1 MARQTNGGGSNK
13 KPSTA
18 AGGDASPD
26 KQNAPP
32 PDDKKPP
39 PDGTAPSPTT
49 PSTGNN
55 NPSSN
60 KEQRPKP
67 ASDTPAKS
75 TSRGPARGGGRRAKK
90 DPPPPPQPP
99 LQPAAAA
106 KGTLDAFGR
115 DLTLEAANADPVE
128 GSEEEIDRVVCILSC
143 KSKNSAVFV
152 GAAGVGKTA
161 IAEGLAQRIARGEV
175 SGVLAGAR
183 VVELNVA
190 AMISGTSYRGTF
202 EKRMTG
208 VIADAEADA
217 AAGKVVLFVDEI
229 HMLLGAGRVS
239 GGCIDA
245 SNMLKPALA
254 RGRVR
259 CLGATTHDEYHRYMV
274 RDAAFERR
282 FQKVHVAEPSVDD
295 TVAILRRLKPSY
307 QDHHVMEIQ
316 DAALVAA
323 PKLSGRYIPARHF
336 PDKAI
341 DLVDEACAT
350 ARLLMDRRKKKQAQA
365 AGSSN
370 GGDTPVAVALA
381 PKDENVGPDHI
392 ARVRRTPARATA
404 STSRAGETLTAVDT
418 HAYVQIVSKWTGIP
432 VASLGEDERKKLLEL
447 PQLLHRRVI
456 GQDEAVGAVAEAV
469 VRSRSGLGNPNQPS
483 GSFLFLGPTGVGKT
497 ELAKALA
504 EQLFGNAKLLVR
516 IDMSEYVNASTV
528 TRLSRLIGSTP
539 GTNGYDKGGQLTE
552 LVRWRPYSVVLFD
565 EVEKADAA
573 VFNVFLQ
580 ILDDG
585 RLTDGQG
592 RTVDFTNTIIIMTS
606 NLGAQ
611 HLSAGASHEDD
622 ATEAA
627 AAAAKQRVLAD
638 VQRHFRPEL
647 ISRLTEM
654 VVFRP
659 LSGEQLRKVARLQLH
674 GMAARLA
681 EKGIGLDV
689 ADAALDV
696 VLARSSDQLRAYGAR
711 PIKRCLEKDVMT
723 RISKMV
729 VQEEVDDDCYAD
741 AEENDAAAELSSS
754 SSAAGKKRKRRPPA
768 RYLVVIDDDEY
779 MCIHRMLS
787 SDPTFTAS

>member
-32 PDDKKPP
+32 PEDKKPP

-49 PSTGNN
+49 PATGNN

-60 KEQRPKP
+60 KAQRTKP

-75 TSRGPARGGGRRAKK
+75 TSRRPTRGGGRRAKK
-90 DPPPPPQPP
+90 DPPPPPPPRQP
-99 LQPAAAA
+99 AAA

-115 DLTLEAANADPVE
+115 DLTAEAANADPVV
-128 GSEEEIDRVVCILSC
+128 GREEEIDRVVCILSR
-143 KSKNSAVFV
+143 KSKNSTVLV

-175 SGVLAGAR
+175 SGVLEGAR

-202 EKRMTG
+202 EERMTG
-208 VIADAEADA
+208 VIAEAEAEADA

-229 HMLLGAGRVS
+229 HMPLGAGRVS

-307 QDHHVMEIQ
+307 QDHHGMDIQ

-323 PKLSGRYIPARHF
+323 AKLSGRYIPARHF

-365 AGSSN
+365 A
-370 GGDTPVAVALA
+370 
-381 PKDENVGPDHI
+381 
-392 ARVRRTPARATA
+392 
-404 STSRAGETLTAVDT
+404 
-418 HAYVQIVSKWTGIP
+418 IVSKWTGIP

-456 GQDEAVGAVAEAV
+456 GQDEAVGAVAEGV

-516 IDMSEYVNASTV
+516 IDMSEYVNASSV
-528 TRLSRLIGSTP
+528 TRLIGSAP
-539 GTNGYDKGGQLTE
+539 GY
-552 LVRWRPYSVVLFD
+552 VSSVASVSAIAHL
-565 EVEKADAA
+565 ADAA
-573 VFNVFLQ
+573 AA
-580 ILDDG
+580 D
-585 RLTDGQG
+585 
-592 RTVDFTNTIIIMTS
+592 
-606 NLGAQ
+606 
-611 HLSAGASHEDD
+611 ASHKDD

-659 LSGEQLRKVARLQLH
+659 LSGEQLRKVARLQLR

-696 VLARSSDQLRAYGAR
+696 VLARSSDQVRAYGAR

-729 VQEEVDDDCYAD
+729 VQEEVDDDCYVTVEADQGKEELVFTVDKQAD
-741 AEENDAAAELSSS
+741 AEENDAAASSS
-754 SSAAGKKRKRRPPA
+754 PAAGKKRKRRPPA
-768 RYLVVIDDDEY
+768 RYLVVIDDDE
-779 MCIHRMLS
+779 
-787 SDPTFTAS
+787 

>member
-1 MARQTNGGGSNK
+1 
-13 KPSTA
+13 
-18 AGGDASPD
+18 
-26 KQNAPP
+26 
-32 PDDKKPP
+32 
-39 PDGTAPSPTT
+39 
-49 PSTGNN
+49 
-55 NPSSN
+55 
-60 KEQRPKP
+60 
-67 ASDTPAKS
+67 
-75 TSRGPARGGGRRAKK
+75 
-90 DPPPPPQPP
+90 
-99 LQPAAAA
+99 
-106 KGTLDAFGR
+106 
-115 DLTLEAANADPVE
+115 
-128 GSEEEIDRVVCILSC
+128 
-143 KSKNSAVFV
+143 
-152 GAAGVGKTA
+152 
-161 IAEGLAQRIARGEV
+161 
-175 SGVLAGAR
+175 
-183 VVELNVA
+183 
-190 AMISGTSYRGTF
+190 MISGTSYRGTF

-259 CLGATTHDEYHRYMV
+259 CLGATTHDEYHWYMGRCV
-274 RDAAFERR
+274 RGR

-307 QDHHVMEIQ
+307 QDHHGMEIQ

-392 ARVRRTPARATA
+392 AQVRRTPARATA

-418 HAYVQIVSKWTGIP
+418 HAYVQIVSKRTGIP

-497 ELAKALA
+497 ELARALA

-516 IDMSEYVNASTV
+516 IDMSEYVNASSV
-528 TRLSRLIGSTP
+528 TRLSRLIGSAP
-539 GTNGYDKGGQLTE
+539 GYVRYMSGCE
-552 LVRWRPYSVVLFD
+552 LDHAGSLMAAALCDRVACVQD
-565 EVEKADAA
+565 ER
-573 VFNVFLQ
+573 

-611 HLSAGASHEDD
+611 HLSAGASHGDD

-627 AAAAKQRVLAD
+627 AAAAAAEQRVLAD

-659 LSGEQLRKVARLQLH
+659 LSGEQLRKVATLQLH

-696 VLARSSDQLRAYGAR
+696 VLARSSDQVRAYGAR

-729 VQEEVDDDCYAD
+729 VQEEVDDDCYVSVEADQGKEELVFTVDKQAD

-768 RYLVVIDDDEY
+768 RYLVVIDDDE
-779 MCIHRMLS
+779 
-787 SDPTFTAS
+787 

>member
-1 MARQTNGGGSNK
+1 MPHRTSK
-13 KPSTA
+13 MRRLPRTRSRRRTA
-18 AGGDASPD
+18 LHRR
-26 KQNAPP
+26 PP
-32 PDDKKPP
+32 PLPP
-39 PDGTAPSPTT
+39 AIIIH
-49 PSTGNN
+49 
-55 NPSSN
+55 
-60 KEQRPKP
+60 
-67 ASDTPAKS
+67 
-75 TSRGPARGGGRRAKK
+75 K
-90 DPPPPPQPP
+90 DPPPPPPPRQP
-99 LQPAAAA
+99 AAA

-115 DLTLEAANADPVE
+115 DLTAEAANADPVV
-128 GSEEEIDRVVCILSC
+128 GREEEIDRVVCILSR
-143 KSKNSAVFV
+143 KSKNSAVLV

-175 SGVLAGAR
+175 SGVLEGAR

-202 EKRMTG
+202 EERMTG
-208 VIADAEADA
+208 VIAEAEAEADA

-307 QDHHVMEIQ
+307 QDHHAWISRTPPSSPPPSSP
-316 DAALVAA
+316 VAT
-323 PKLSGRYIPARHF
+323 SQ
-336 PDKAI
+336 AI

-365 AGSSN
+365 A
-370 GGDTPVAVALA
+370 VA

-392 ARVRRTPARATA
+392 A
-404 STSRAGETLTAVDT
+404 
-418 HAYVQIVSKWTGIP
+418 QWTGIP

-483 GSFLFLGPTGVGKT
+483 GSFLFLGPTGVSKT

-516 IDMSEYVNASTV
+516 IDMSEYVNASSV
-528 TRLSRLIGSTP
+528 TRLIGSAP

-552 LVRWRPYSVVLFD
+552 LVRCRPYSVVLFD

-611 HLSAGASHEDD
+611 HLADAAAADASHKDD

-659 LSGEQLRKVARLQLH
+659 LSGEQLRKVARLQLR

-689 ADAALDV
+689 ANAALDV
-696 VLARSSDQLRAYGAR
+696 VLARSSDQVRAYGAR

-729 VQEEVDDDCYAD
+729 VQEEADDDCYVTVEADQGKEELVFTVDKQAD
-741 AEENDAAAELSSS
+741 AEENDAAAASSS

-768 RYLVVIDDDEY
+768 RYLVVIDDDE
-779 MCIHRMLS
+779 
-787 SDPTFTAS
+787 